1 MKGSRRI
8 IGGVLAG
15 SFALATFWLWRG
27 WSDENVDQ
35 ASAVAIDTTAAEAAP
50 QGPEIPESAG
60 GEEAPT
66 LPPADMP
73 IDQAAPLLAA
83 HARAGHAGAACRLAF
98 ELLGCRFSLGQDS
111 LRGLQTQ
118 SADQLASEGRL
129 EAAVRIDEQTLAVAE
144 SASACRKV
152 DPAVHDDAVA
162 FLTQAAR
169 ARIPYAM
176 YLYGTGEHYRYREP
190 GFAATPEFDRWRRS
204 APAMMLAARDAG
216 IPEAAAFLARAYSQD
231 IGLAHALFPDDPVQA
246 NAHWQLQSL
255 LGTGTTSGNYPFM
268 FDRVDA
274 AQERES
280 LERARRM
287 HEDAFDGGMFP
298 NLSHSDMPYARI
310 SHGSRVSSDCQGPAP
325 RVSITAPRQAGD

>member
-1 MKGSRRI
+1 MNGSKRVI
-8 IGGVLAG
+8 VGLLAGLFVLA
-15 SFALATFWLWRG
+15 ALWLWRG
-27 WSDENVDQ
+27 SPDGQVDQ
-35 ASAVAIDTTAAEAAP
+35 ESGVDRDATAAEEAP
-50 QGPEIPESAG
+50 QGPEMPASAG
-60 GEEAPT
+60 GKDLPA
-66 LPPADMP
+66 LPPAGMS
-73 IDQAAPLLAA
+73 IDQAAPLLAD

-98 ELLGCRFSLGQDS
+98 ELLSCRFSLGQDS
-111 LRGLQTQ
+111 LRGLETQ
-118 SADQLASEGRL
+118 SAEQLASEGNL
-129 EAAVRIDEQTLAVAE
+129 EAAIRIDEQTLAIAE

-152 DPAVHDDAVA
+152 DPALHEHATA
-162 FLTQAAR
+162 YLSQAAR

-176 YLYGTGEHYRYREP
+176 YLYATGEHYRYRDM
-190 GFAATPEFDRWRRS
+190 GFAATPEFDQWRRS

-255 LGTGTTSGNYPFM
+255 LGSGATSGTYPFM
-268 FDRVDA
+268 FDRIDA

-287 HEDAFDGGMFP
+287 HEDAFGGGMFP
-298 NLSHSDMPYARI
+298 NLSHSDIPYARI